1 MNVTVK
7 ITPPD
12 GKWETACEMIHAI
25 AVSSPYKDLNFIVED
40 VFSTDKPKVNALIT
54 NCEFN
59 RNAHCPV
66 IQVHGD
72 K

>member
-12 GKWETACEMIHAI
+12 GKWQTACEMIHAI
-25 AVSSPYKDLNFIVED
+25 AASSPYEDLNFIVED
-40 VFSTDKPKVNALIT
+40 VFSTGKPNVTALVT

-59 RNAHCPV
+59 RNAHHPIV
-66 IQVHGD
+66 QIHGD
-72 K
+72 E